1 MTLRIRSTK
10 VVETETTFVVEMIM
24 SSLPNL
30 ETSPDVIQLRAT
42 IPAEDRYPRFE
53 ELQRVALQ
61 SVQTAVSAEIHRI
74 ELARGQAS

>member
-42 IPAEDRYPRFE
+42 IPAEDRYPRFA